1 VATGAAAPTTS
12 VRRKGA
18 IHGGAGLQDKL
29 SLRPESLEQRRR
41 ACLRP
46 ELRQV
51 QDACT
56 FNRLVAP
63 PSSPPLIGLRVLV
76 VDDDRVALTMLS
88 AMLRAA
94 GADVDGAS
102 SGTEALERVGKTRFD
117 FLLCDV
123 YMPEVDGFEV
133 VRRLRQL
140 GPVGEMPA
148 VAITA
153 HPSFENRRDALRAG
167 FTDLVS
173 KPVDPA
179 ALVDLVLKLSRKV

>member
-1 VATGAAAPTTS
+1 
-12 VRRKGA
+12 
-18 IHGGAGLQDKL
+18 L
-29 SLRPESLEQRRR
+29 
-41 ACLRP
+41 
-46 ELRQV
+46 
-51 QDACT
+51 
-56 FNRLVAP
+56 NRLVAP

-133 VRRLRQL
+133 VRRMRQL

>member
-1 VATGAAAPTTS
+1 
-12 VRRKGA
+12 
-18 IHGGAGLQDKL
+18 
-29 SLRPESLEQRRR
+29 
-41 ACLRP
+41 
-46 ELRQV
+46 
-51 QDACT
+51 
-56 FNRLVAP
+56 
-63 PSSPPLIGLRVLV
+63 
-76 VDDDRVALTMLS
+76 VDDDRVALTVLS

-94 GADVDGAS
+94 GADVEGAS
-102 SGTEALERVGKTRFD
+102 SGTEAFQRLGKARFD

-140 GPVGEMPA
+140 GPPAGEMPA

-173 KPVDPA
+173 KPVEPA
-179 ALVDLVLKLSRKV
+179 ALVDLVLKLGRRA